1 MNKIERFCLPFSF
14 CEDIQKFESRMSG
27 HANLAIGIPPISKY
41 CCWISK
47 QTKVL
52 SLLQLGANLIEGEPY
67 NPLALKN
74 KRLLNVA

>member
-1 MNKIERFCLPFSF
+1 MNKIERFRLPFSF

-27 HANLAIGIPPISKY
+27 HAILAIGIPPISKY

-47 QTKVL
+47 HKVL